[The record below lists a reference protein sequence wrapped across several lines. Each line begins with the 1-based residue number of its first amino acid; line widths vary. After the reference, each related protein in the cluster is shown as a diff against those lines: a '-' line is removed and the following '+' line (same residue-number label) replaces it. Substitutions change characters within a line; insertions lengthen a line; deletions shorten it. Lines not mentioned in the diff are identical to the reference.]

1 MPRPSATISLWI
13 SHPTPTPHPNPKYKI
28 SSPARVS
35 EHIGILAYTL
45 EKSFVTPVSSILAH
59 NVFFLFMIFLFYDHI
74 IRFYTIWCYALRER
88 RANARNVRLYR
99 GVPTYT
105 QSTQMRTK
113 IFQNKKKYMIFL
125 LKQNKI
131 IQMSSKLSQG
141 FSKNNNFGKFKCNF
155 AYHQKMSFNLYLH
168 SGESTQH
175 STFMLIYNYI

>member
-13 SHPTPTPHPNPKYKI
+13 SHPTPTPNPNPKYKI

-131 IQMSSKLSQG
+131 IQMSKKGFVKITTLANLSAILRII
-141 FSKNNNFGKFKCNF
+141 KKCLSICIST
-155 AYHQKMSFNLYLH
+155 M
-168 SGESTQH
+168 STQH